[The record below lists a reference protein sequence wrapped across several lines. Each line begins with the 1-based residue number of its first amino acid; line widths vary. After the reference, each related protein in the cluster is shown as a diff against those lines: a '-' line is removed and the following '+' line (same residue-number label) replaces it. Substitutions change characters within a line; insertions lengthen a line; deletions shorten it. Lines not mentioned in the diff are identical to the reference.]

1 MRWMEPMLLFII
13 VIITIIIL
21 LVVIITIDILF
32 NGAAGHYSTVN
43 FLYLVFF
50 FQMCLV
56 HVDGR
61 WSLFFPECF
70 TISMWNIKAISQ
82 F

>member
-1 MRWMEPMLLFII
+1 MEPMLLFII

-50 FQMCLV
+50 FKCV
-56 HVDGR
+56 
-61 WSLFFPECF
+61 LFM
-70 TISMWNIKAISQ
+70 SMVGGHYFSQNASQ
-82 F
+82 FQCGISKP